1 MIPGMIKGKDNAEM
15 DSDHEDRGGRVPL
28 PGFGDPARDDW
39 ASRSQPAPDRRD
51 GLRHARR
58 MSNWTLAALI
68 AGTGAATVALAH
80 HAFPTATAGG
90 TTAAATTGTGT
101 TGTGTTATSH
111 GASGPAVTHSVATT
125 SGSGVTVT
133 TTTHTVNGKTVVTHV
148 RHVPAY
154 HDN

>member
-1 MIPGMIKGKDNAEM
+1 MIKGKDNAEM
-15 DSDHEDRGGRVPL
+15 DSEREDRGGRVPL
-28 PGFGDPARDDW
+28 PGFGDPPARDDW
-39 ASRSQPAPDRRD
+39 ASGSQTAGRRD
-51 GLRHARR
+51 GIRHARR

-80 HAFPTATAGG
+80 QVFPVATAPG
-90 TTAAATTGTGT
+90 TTAAATTGAAA
-101 TGTGTTATSH
+101 TATAH
-111 GASGPAVTHSVATT
+111 GASGPHVGHSVATT

-148 RHVPAY
+148 RHAPAY